1 MTARSLKRHA
11 GTHLSSVQLNEYH
24 LPVIIIEIDLIVA
37 LIGLRNSTEDTV
49 SFTSGDNSH
58 IVVGVGLEGTAS
70 VLLDCGGCGSCLR
83 TCGKIPVPF
92 SGRIGGKE
100 HIVTIGTVDDV
111 PAQLLRETAPLSAGY
126 ILGERCNEHN
136 VGPGTVRCDASV
148 ADLDS
153 ADCGVIH
160 MLIVQSVKFDSVVL
174 GVDKTV
180 ASRVCV
186 ASIGPGAADLI
197 CACAGNLVPGN
208 GAGCERSIVPLYK
221 AVVTGFLH
229 SCFSTGE
236 SERAEDKN
244 GDQKAGSQTFDCFNH
259 FFSLHRQVNETQIK
273 NLRKA
278 HAARRTQ
285 TDLHILN
292 PAF

>member
-1 MTARSLKRHA
+1 MTARSLNRHA
-11 GTHLSSVQLNEYH
+11 GTHLSSEQLNGYH
-24 LPVIIIEIDLIVA
+24 LPVIIIEIDLPVA
-37 LIGLRNSTEDTV
+37 AIRLRNCTEDTV

-70 VLLDCGGCGSCLR
+70 VLLDCGGCGSCLCTR
-83 TCGKIPVPF
+83 GKIPVPF

-111 PAQLLRETAPLSAGY
+111 PAQLLSETAPLSAVY
-126 ILGERCNEHN
+126 ILGERCNEHD
-136 VGPGTVRCDASV
+136 VGPGTVRCDPSV

-153 ADCGVIH
+153 ADCSVIY

-174 GVDKTV
+174 GVDITV
-180 ASRVCV
+180 ASLVCV

-197 CACAGNLVPGN
+197 RACAGNLVPRY
-208 GAGCERSIVPLYK
+208 GASCKVMFSRTVGDPLYK
-221 AVVTGFLH
+221 SVVTGFLH
-229 SCFSTGE
+229 SCFRTGE

-259 FFSLHRQVNETQIK
+259 FFSLHRQVNETRIK
-273 NLRKA
+273 NLR
-278 HAARRTQ
+278 
-285 TDLHILN
+285 
-292 PAF
+292 